1 MKRIRDI
8 WFQCVWRLRRMRHR
22 AYLGLQYARGRLTSD
37 QAHQLRYECQQI
49 SGCYPLETIDTES
62 TLEAFRGCYGD
73 HPELPRLVRD
83 ACARVGDKWS
93 SCGHVTDAAQDWA
106 FDLVH
111 EYAAAEGITLPAG
124 ETEEV
129 AA

>member
-8 WFQCVWRLRRMRHR
+8 WFQNVWRVRRLKHR

-37 QAHQLRYECQQI
+37 QAHALRYECQQI
-49 SGCYPLETIDTES
+49 SGCYPLETIDAES
-62 TLEAFRGCYGD
+62 TLEAFRDCYGD

-93 SCGHVTDAAQDWA
+93 SSGHVTDAAQDWA

-111 EYAAAEGITLPAG
+111 EYAAAEGIMLPAG